1 MKKLSF
7 FLCTLIFATFVW
19 AQTENTDVDNEP
31 YTVRVGILNGPSCIP
46 CAYMMENAKSYEDT
60 NLSFETFATP
70 QALLPKMI
78 KNEIDIGFMP
88 INVAAKVYNSTN
100 KAIICAGVCGNG
112 NLALIT
118 KNKNA
123 QKIEDLAGATVSVA
137 GQGAMPEYIF
147 TYILSQYDLNQKI
160 ELDYTIPTGNIP
172 AALISNKIEYAVVPE
187 PFATIA
193 TTKDNSVVYAIDLQ
207 KEYSA
212 LSGNNIYPFTCIVV
226 RAKYAKE
233 NPDAVKNFLEK
244 YEASV
249 DWTIDN
255 PGIAGQYC
263 EKNNLG
269 LAAPIVRKSI
279 PKSNFVYVSAENS
292 IKEIEDVLK
301 VFLKNNSESI
311 GGKLPDKD
319 FYLK

>member
-1 MKKLSF
+1 MKKNLLS
-7 FLCTLIFATFVW
+7 LCYFALFNLILV
-19 AQTENTDVDNEP
+19 AQETEPVG
-31 YTVRVGILNGPSCIP
+31 VRVGILNGPSCIP
-46 CAYMMENAKSYEDT
+46 VAYLMETKTSTEHATYSYEK
-60 NLSFETFATP
+60 FADP

-78 KNEIDIGFMP
+78 KSEIDIGFMP

-172 AALISNKIEYAVVPE
+172 AALISDKIEYAVVPE

-255 PGIAGQYC
+255 PGIAGQYY
-263 EKNNLG
+263 EMTDK
-269 LAAPIVRKSI
+269 VRYC
-279 PKSNFVYVSAENS
+279 FCY
-292 IKEIEDVLK
+292 
-301 VFLKNNSESI
+301 
-311 GGKLPDKD
+311 
-319 FYLK
+319 

>member
-1 MKKLSF
+1 MKKFSV
-7 FLCTLIFATFVW
+7 FLCMVMLATAAW
-19 AQTENTDVDNEP
+19 AQNTESEVSNEP

-46 CAYMMENAKSYEDT
+46 CAYLMENAKTYDDT
-60 NLSFETFATP
+60 NLTFETFATP

-118 KNKNA
+118 KNKKA
-123 QKIEDLAGATVSVA
+123 KKIEDIAGETVYIA
-137 GQGAMPEYIF
+137 GQGAMPEYLF
-147 TYILSQYDLNQKI
+147 SYILSQYDLPQKI
-160 ELDYTIPTGNIP
+160 EVDYSIPTANIP
-172 AALISNKIEYAVVPE
+172 ASLIADKIAYAVVPE

-193 TTKDNSVVYAIDLQ
+193 TTKDNTIVYAIDLQ
-207 KEYSA
+207 KEYCA

-233 NPDAVKNFLEK
+233 NPDAVRNFLAK
-244 YEASV
+244 YEGAV
-249 DWTIDN
+249 DWTIEN

-269 LAAPIVRKSI
+269 LAAPIVKKSI
-279 PKSNFVYVSAENS
+279 PKSNFVYASAQNS
-292 IKEIEDVLK
+292 IKEIEDILT
-301 VFLKNNSESI
+301 VFLKNNAESV
-311 GGKLPDKD
+311 GGKLPDEG
-319 FYLK
+319 FYWK